1 MNSAATELE
10 APGGTSCYPL
20 FHCFCSIFPTHCVQT
35 KVTYWLAFIVRLA
48 VELYGISTGDIKE
61 DVGCSY
67 SCFVFILLPRSSGQN
82 QFVSYMAN
90 NTLTV

>member
-1 MNSAATELE
+1 MLSIVSLFLFNIS
-10 APGGTSCYPL
+10 YPL
-20 FHCFCSIFPTHCVQT
+20 CT

-48 VELYGISTGDIKE
+48 VELYGMSTGDIKE

-67 SCFVFILLPRSSGQN
+67 SCFVFVLLCGPSGQN